1 MAGKPYVTGQMESL
15 TAIVTGASRGIGLA
29 VARMFAWEGAN
40 LVLVG
45 RDRPRL
51 EAAAQDVTEAA
62 GRRPT
67 VVIGD
72 LTDGATAEH
81 AVAQAQATFGRL
93 DVLANVAGWYPTAR
107 VEDTED
113 GDFKATLDGNLY
125 STFAM
130 CRAAIPALREAR
142 GSIVNMSSTAARF
155 PTPGLAAYSASKAG
169 IEAFTRAMA
178 AEVAPD
184 VRVNAVSA
192 GPTRTD
198 AVAALMES
206 DKTGAVAAVTSH
218 LPLGRLA
225 EPEEIAEVFLFLA
238 SGRAAVITGQI
249 IHANCGG
256 HMA

>member
-1 MAGKPYVTGQMESL
+1 MIGQLEDL

-29 VARMFAWEGAN
+29 VARMFAEHGAN

-45 RDRPRL
+45 RDGPRL
-51 EAAAQDVTEAA
+51 EAAAADLAEAMW
-62 GRRPT
+62 RRPT
-67 VVIGD
+67 VVLGD
-72 LTDGATAEH
+72 LTNGTTAQR
-81 AVAQAQATFGRL
+81 AVAQAQSSFGRL
-93 DVLANVAGWYPTAR
+93 DVLANVAGWYPTALI
-107 VEDTED
+107 EDTAD
-113 GDFKATLDGNLY
+113 SDFKATVDSNLY

-130 CRAAIPALREAR
+130 CRAAIPMLRAAR
-142 GSIVNMSSTAARF
+142 GAIVNMSSTAARF

-178 AEVAPD
+178 VEVAPD

-198 AVAALMES
+198 AVVALMAS
-206 DKTGAVAAVTSH
+206 DETGAVAAVTSH

-238 SGRAAVITGQI
+238 SARASVITGQI